1 MSCLTKIAAVITNTC
16 TNVPSAGLKVKA
28 WIFNRGDVTWTVGA
42 SATLITAG
50 VNAAGKQAYVMTA
63 VKKEMDAGGEAVV
76 DDNLPGLFKHSVTIQ
91 PYERDANSIINIDNM
106 DDIVIV
112 VELQGGLKTADLYT
126 QGKFII
132 LGYDNGLH
140 KVAATWKA
148 LDNHGVP
155 TYEFATRDGEEEKY
169 SRYVFWPATDTY
181 AAALDALVVLESIP
195 E

>member
-1 MSCLTKIAAVITNTC
+1 M
-16 TNVPSAGLKVKA
+16 
-28 WIFNRGDVTWTVGA
+28 TWTVDDT
-42 SATLITAG
+42 SVTLITAG

-91 PYERDANSIINIDNM
+91 PYERDEDAIKNIDNM

-169 SRYVFWPATDTY
+169 SRYVFWPADDTY
-181 AAALDALVVLESIP
+181 AAALAALVVLESIP